1 MRESIEEMLVKEPFS
16 PFRIILT
23 GGPGYDI
30 LNPHLVAMGQTQ
42 LTVYFPR
49 SDRWAILRIN
59 QVASVEVLEAAT

>member
-1 MRESIEEMLVKEPFS
+1 MRESIEEMLAKVPFS

-23 GGPGYDI
+23 SGQGYDI
-30 LNPHLVAMGQTQ
+30 LNPYLVAMGQTQ

-49 SDRWAILRIN
+49 SDRWAILRLN